1 MHHNHKLNTYLA
13 LGDSYTIGEGLPIQN
28 SFPYQFVQALRKK
41 KHAFA
46 APEIIAKTGWTTDE
60 LASAIEEYSFL
71 GQYNLVSLLIG
82 VNNQYRGRGIE
93 EYKMQFEQL
102 LNTALKLAGGKADHV
117 LVFSIPDYSITPFAK
132 KMDREKISHEIELFN
147 SVCRAVSVQYKVQ
160 FIDISTNTKKTRATK
175 ISTVQDGVHL
185 TEKEYKKWAA
195 KAVNA
200 VKHLL
205 K

>member
-1 MHHNHKLNTYLA
+1 MHNNQKLNTYLA
-13 LGDSYTIGEGLPIQN
+13 LGDSYTIGEGLPLQN

-60 LASAIEEYSFL
+60 LAAAIEEYNFL
-71 GQYNLVSLLIG
+71 NQYNLVSLLIG
-82 VNNQYRGRGIE
+82 VNNQYRGRSIE
-93 EYKMQFEQL
+93 EYKMQFENL
-102 LNTALKLAGGKADHV
+102 LNTALGLAGGKADHV

-132 KMDREKISHEIELFN
+132 KMDREKISHQIELFN
-147 SVCRAVSVQYKVQ
+147 SVCRAVSVQYKAQ
-160 FIDISTNTKKTRATK
+160 YIDISTNSKTIKTTK
-175 ISTVQDGVHL
+175 ISTVQDGVHPS
-185 TEKEYKKWAA
+185 EKEYKKWAA
-195 KAVNA
+195 KAVKA

>member
-13 LGDSYTIGEGLPIQN
+13 LGDSYTIGEGLTIQN

-60 LASAIEEYSFL
+60 LAAAIEDYNFL
-71 GQYNLVSLLIG
+71 NHYNLVSLLIG

-93 EYKMQFEQL
+93 EYKMQFENL
-102 LNTALKLAGGKADHV
+102 LNTALGLAGGKADHV
-117 LVFSIPDYSITPFAK
+117 LVLSIPDYSITPFAK
-132 KMDREKISHEIELFN
+132 KMDREKISHQIELFN
-147 SVCRAVSVQYKVQ
+147 SVCRAVSIQYKTQ
-160 FIDISTNTKKTRATK
+160 FIDIATFNKKTNISR
-175 ISTVQDGVHL
+175 ISTVQDGLHP

-195 KAVNA
+195 KALNA

>member
-1 MHHNHKLNTYLA
+1 MHNHKINTYLA
-13 LGDSYTIGEGLPIQN
+13 LGDSYTIGEGLPIHQ

-60 LASAIEEYSFL
+60 LSTAIENYNFL
-71 GQYNLVSLLIG
+71 SHYNLVSLLIG
-82 VNNQYRGRGIE
+82 VNNQYRGRAIE
-93 EYKMQFEQL
+93 EYKMQFENL
-102 LNTALKLAGGKADHV
+102 LNTALELADGKADHV

-132 KMDREKISHEIELFN
+132 KMDHENISHQIELFN
-147 SVCRAVSVQYKVQ
+147 SVCRAVSVQYKTQ
-160 FIDISTNTKKTRATK
+160 FIDISPTSKKTGTPK
-175 ISTVQDGVHL
+175 ISTVQDGLHPS
-185 TEKEYKKWAA
+185 EKEYKKWAA
-195 KAVNA
+195 TAVNA